1 MINQTRWWS
10 PRGTAGTP
18 QAAVCAA
25 MSAQEPSSWGS
36 GTWWATPTACHSLH
50 PCRHPE
56 TPYGKHELIRKNSH
70 SVQDPIKRLDFWVYS
85 VIIKKKKNKPYYLEM
100 ITFFTSLERL
110 YKWTLKYSLYF
121 VIFIHLW
128 CIHIESK
135 VADVLVYL
143 QRPVINE
150 QCFYRTGISHW
161 VLI

>member
-50 PCRHPE
+50 PCRHRMGNMSSSEKIHIVCRILSKGWIFESIP
-56 TPYGKHELIRKNSH
+56 L
-70 SVQDPIKRLDFWVYS
+70 LL
-85 VIIKKKKNKPYYLEM
+85 KKKTKPYYLEM

-110 YKWTLKYSLYF
+110 YKWTSKYSLYF

>member
-1 MINQTRWWS
+1 MGPLVLHKLLSVLPCPHRNHHPGGLVHGEQRLLPVTRYTHADIQKHRMGNMS
-10 PRGTAGTP
+10 SSEKIHT
-18 QAAVCAA
+18 VCRIL
-25 MSAQEPSSWGS
+25 SKGWIFESIP
-36 GTWWATPTACHSLH
+36 L
-50 PCRHPE
+50 
-56 TPYGKHELIRKNSH
+56 L
-70 SVQDPIKRLDFWVYS
+70 L
-85 VIIKKKKNKPYYLEM
+85 KKKTKPYYLEM
-100 ITFFTSLERL
+100 ITFFTSFERL